1 MLAEITIPDPTL
13 AAATFALAGYI
24 VAAIGW
30 GFRVELKLAKLDQD
44 AKVQKVVA
52 DEMRA
57 DVKSL
62 VNFQQESRLHMGNV
76 DQKLETILERLN
88 KPHG

>member
-1 MLAEITIPDPTL
+1 MLAEITITDPTL

-52 DEMRA
+52 DEMRS

-62 VNFQQESRLHMGNV
+62 VNFQQESRLHMGSV
-76 DQKLETILERLN
+76 DQKLEAILERLN
-88 KPHG
+88 KNA